1 LVCVAIPELLFKDK
15 ADLAMLIAAAGLILF
30 PMMMAYAASSD
41 LLTMKI
47 PNKLNLTL
55 AVTYFVMAIATGQSM
70 NTILVHVACAIVM
83 LLLTF
88 GMFSAGWMGGGDA
101 KLAAATA
108 LWMGFPLTLEY
119 ALASSFLGG
128 VLTLA
133 ILVARSRPLPDFM
146 MRQKWIAHLH
156 DKTTGIPYGIA
167 LAAGGLL
174 LYPQT
179 DIWISLSKM

>member
-1 LVCVAIPELLFKDK
+1 
-15 ADLAMLIAAAGLILF
+15 MLIAAAGLVLF
-30 PMMMAYAASSD
+30 PLMMAYAASSD

-47 PNKLNLTL
+47 PNKLTLTL
-55 AVTYFVMAIATGQSM
+55 AAAYFAMAAATGQSM
-70 NTILVHVACAIVM
+70 NTILVHVACGIVM
-83 LLLTF
+83 LIITF
-88 GMFSAGWMGGGDA
+88 AMFSAGWMGGGDA

-133 ILVARSRPLPDFM
+133 LLFARSRPLPGFM

-174 LYPQT
+174 LYPET
-179 DIWISLSKM
+179 DIWIRITQM